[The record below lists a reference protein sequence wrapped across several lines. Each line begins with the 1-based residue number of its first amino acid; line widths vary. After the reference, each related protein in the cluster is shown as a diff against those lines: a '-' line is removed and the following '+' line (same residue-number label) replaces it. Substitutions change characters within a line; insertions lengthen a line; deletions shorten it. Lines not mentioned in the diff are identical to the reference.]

1 MSYGSIRIRAGA
13 VSGVID
19 AEELS
24 ADLMVAI
31 GVGIATL
38 AAIILVLCC
47 TKKDCNIELQG
58 KQIMYS
64 SDIAGL
70 APSNTHLI
78 HNTDYRRE

>member
-1 MSYGSIRIRAGA
+1 MSYGSIHICAGT
-13 VSGVID
+13 VSGATD

-38 AAIILVLCC
+38 AAIILVLWC
-47 TKKDCNIELQG
+47 TKKDRNIELQG

-64 SDIAGL
+64 SDIAGK
-70 APSNTHLI
+70 
-78 HNTDYRRE
+78 D